1 MYTISLSLVDRYPT
15 LYDALSDPVRQ
26 QALAAVMFN
35 GEAALT
41 EMRLRDGPYYQYVD
55 GAVGVPTSDL
65 YYPVR
70 AGDSSSSKVI
80 GAVGIEF
87 LWEKFIVSTAPANA
101 NLLLLVIE
109 NTCGQS
115 HSYKFDTANNRL
127 ILESLLDVHD
137 SKYGDL
143 VKGTDY
149 EGYDTLRSL
158 TGDYPDFD
166 VEHCSYQFKLYPTQE
181 MEAKYTGSPVVFAV
195 GAGTIFVFA
204 SLAFIAYD
212 VLIRRRQSKVMTSA
226 KRTNDI
232 VTSLFPENVR
242 HRLYDRVSSADTAA
256 DTLHRGVTTRLPGLL
271 NCSTIESSVFGS
283 EPIADLFPHTTVMF
297 LDIANFTA
305 WSSERE
311 PSQVFTL
318 LENLYHCFDEIGRRL
333 GIFKVETIGD
343 SYVAAAGL
351 PKARNDHAV
360 GGSRRAIFFA
370 FLFAPLLTIHRL
382 IFVSNDSVCA

>member
-41 EMRLRDGPYYQYVD
+41 EMRLRDGPYYRYVD

-166 VEHCSYQFKLYPTQE
+166 VEHCSYQVCILWALF
-181 MEAKYTGSPVVFAV
+181 ACSP
-195 GAGTIFVFA
+195 I
-204 SLAFIAYD
+204 
-212 VLIRRRQSKVMTSA
+212 
-226 KRTNDI
+226 
-232 VTSLFPENVR
+232 
-242 HRLYDRVSSADTAA
+242 
-256 DTLHRGVTTRLPGLL
+256 
-271 NCSTIESSVFGS
+271 STIIVNVFLTS
-283 EPIADLFPHTTVMF
+283 ILLFMSRDNPN
-297 LDIANFTA
+297 LCIP
-305 WSSERE
+305 R
-311 PSQVFTL
+311 TL
-318 LENLYHCFDEIGRRL
+318 MNYDEKVQAVSDASYGR
-333 GIFKVETIGD
+333 
-343 SYVAAAGL
+343 
-351 PKARNDHAV
+351 
-360 GGSRRAIFFA
+360 
-370 FLFAPLLTIHRL
+370 
-382 IFVSNDSVCA
+382 

>member
-1 MYTISLSLVDRYPT
+1 M
-15 LYDALSDPVRQ
+15 
-26 QALAAVMFN
+26 M
-35 GEAALT
+35 
-41 EMRLRDGPYYQYVD
+41 
-55 GAVGVPTSDL
+55 
-65 YYPVR
+65 
-70 AGDSSSSKVI
+70 K
-80 GAVGIEF
+80 
-87 LWEKFIVSTAPANA
+87 K
-101 NLLLLVIE
+101 
-109 NTCGQS
+109 
-115 HSYKFDTANNRL
+115 
-127 ILESLLDVHD
+127 
-137 SKYGDL
+137 
-143 VKGTDY
+143 
-149 EGYDTLRSL
+149 
-158 TGDYPDFD
+158 
-166 VEHCSYQFKLYPTQE
+166 FKLYPTRA
-181 MEAKYTGSPVVFAV
+181 MADKYMTSTPVIYAV
-195 GAGTIFVFA
+195 CAGTIFVFA

-232 VTSLFPENVR
+232 VSSLFPENVR
-242 HRLYDRVSSADTAA
+242 HRLYERVSSVDTAA
-256 DTLHRGVTTRLPGLL
+256 DALHRGVTRLPGLPSS
-271 NCSTIESSVFGS
+271 STTDTNVFGS

-370 FLFAPLLTIHRL
+370 FLVAPLLTIHRL